1 MISQDIRKWRMILD
15 YGWGYNEDI
24 GFQWEKCG
32 KTYDLRRKMVG
43 LCWISLGKLELI
55 LILGLSISLSMDLFK
70 KKHGWMDHLDPFRAM
85 CYIGSII

>member
-1 MISQDIRKWRMILD
+1 MIFD

-32 KTYDLRRKMVG
+32 KHDLRRKMVG

-55 LILGLSISLSMDLFK
+55 LIE
-70 KKHGWMDHLDPFRAM
+70 
-85 CYIGSII
+85 